1 MHTVNQRQN
10 KKVATKISVGTL
22 TPPRTQTSPTRV
34 FGVGGGWSNNVFRE
48 IMWPIL
54 MKYARFNIEMA
65 LRDAVVSG
73 LFWGNF
79 YCARLS

>member
-10 KKVATKISVGTL
+10 KKAVSKISVGTL
-22 TPPRTQTSPTRV
+22 TPPQTSPTRD

-65 LRDAVVSG
+65 LSAVYFEGIFIVPVF
-73 LFWGNF
+73 LKRW
-79 YCARLS
+79 